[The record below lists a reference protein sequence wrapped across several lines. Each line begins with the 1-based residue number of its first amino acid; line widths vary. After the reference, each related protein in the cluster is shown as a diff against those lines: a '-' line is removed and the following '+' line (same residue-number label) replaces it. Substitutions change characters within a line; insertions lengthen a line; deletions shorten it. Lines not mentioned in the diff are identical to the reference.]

1 MNPIIFM
8 VPAIDLIQID
18 DSNLIYDFQPS
29 PKLIKY
35 GFNNINEQLDIMS
48 LTSNPYYRV
57 GLNFDFERN
66 DDQSITKIGSKFFN
80 YDKFDK
86 TYAELW
92 EIISNFKLLDNNKSI
107 STSHTETITNIATNY
122 QKLRANNKKYDIVDI
137 ESDKKVDLIIDKI
150 SDVDIDENAVV
161 QYILLKLHKYLEK
174 QSIGS
179 SMVLEMFG
187 TQTQVTIELIYY
199 LSSLYTQ
206 AYIIRPIISSDF
218 SDEKYLVLIN
228 LREKNIF
235 PKIISSDDTYIVS
248 LNVPKIPTSLTS
260 IVQCINSYIMPKKY
274 NRYKIIKN
282 YLDTKVY
289 EGATYQDMINAQN
302 KNTQNW
308 MDIYTN
314 IDRTN
319 KILDE
324 NIEYTSKNCSIE
336 SNLNNYLN

>member
-107 STSHTETITNIATNY
+107 STSHTETITNIAINY

-137 ESDKKVDLIIDKI
+137 ESDKKVDLVIDKI

-248 LNVPKIPTSLTS
+248 LNVPKIPISLTS

-289 EGATYQDMINAQN
+289 EGATYQDMINTQN
-302 KNTQNW
+302 KNTQ
-308 MDIYTN
+308 
-314 IDRTN
+314 
-319 KILDE
+319 KLDG
-324 NIEYTSKNCSIE
+324 
-336 SNLNNYLN
+336 YLYRY